1 MKLSL
6 VILTLNEI
14 QGVRAIFDKIPPNE
28 VDEVL
33 VVDGGSTDGTRE
45 FFIEKGIKIIPQ
57 KSKGRGEAF
66 RIAMENITGDA
77 VIFFSP
83 DGNENPQ
90 DLSKF
95 RQFLDGGYD
104 IVIASRMMKGAV
116 NEEDIYWFRPRKW
129 ANNFFTLCV
138 NLIWNLGFLFGRKNY
153 ITDTINGYRAITKDA
168 WNKINLDGP
177 GFTIEFQ
184 MSIRALKLGLK
195 IKEFSTIE
203 GQRIG
208 GKSGSESI
216 STGIKFLK
224 LFWHEIKIGKN
235 F

>member
-1 MKLSL
+1 MFPK
-6 VILTLNEI
+6 ILF
-14 QGVRAIFDKIPPNE
+14 GE

-33 VVDGGSTDGTRE
+33 AVDGGSTDGTRE
-45 FFIEKGIKIIPQ
+45 FFEERGIRVVPQ

-66 RIAMENITGDA
+66 KIAMENITGDA

-83 DGNENPQ
+83 DGNEEPS
-90 DLSKF
+90 DFPKF
-95 RQFLDGGYD
+95 RKFLSEGYD
-104 IVIASRMMKGAV
+104 IVIGSRMMKGAV
-116 NEEDIYWFRPRKW
+116 NEEDVHRFRPRKW
-129 ANNFFTLCV
+129 ANQIFTLMV
-138 NLIWNLGFLFGRKNY
+138 NLIWNTKFLIGKSKY

-168 WNKINLDGP
+168 WNKIKLDSV
-177 GFTIEFQ
+177 GFTIEYQ

-195 IKEFSTIE
+195 IAEFPTIE

-224 LFWHEIKIGKN
+224 LFLKELRTGNK

>member
-1 MKLSL
+1 MKISL

-14 QGVRAIFDKIPPNE
+14 EGVKAMFPKIPFNE
-28 VDEVL
+28 IDEVF

-45 FFIEKGIKIIPQ
+45 FFESQGIRIVPQ

-66 RIAMENITGDA
+66 RIAMENIIGDA

-83 DGNENPQ
+83 DGNENPL
-90 DLSKF
+90 DFSKF
-95 RQFLDGGYD
+95 RKFLSEGYD
-104 IVIASRMMKGAV
+104 IVVGSRMMRGAV
-116 NEEDIYWFRPRKW
+116 NEEDIYWWRPRKW
-129 ANNFFTLCV
+129 ANQLFTLAV
-138 NLIWNLGFLFGRKNY
+138 NLIWNTKFLIGKNNY

-168 WNKINLDGP
+168 WNKIRLDGP
-177 GFTIEFQ
+177 GFTVEYQ

-195 IKEFSTIE
+195 IAEFTTIE

-216 STGIKFLK
+216 STGIEFLK
-224 LFWHEIKIGKN
+224 LLWREIKIGSN